1 MPENQDKLTST
12 QKNANTEISA
22 VVEELVPPRY
32 PESWECCGSD
42 CGESCVYTIYA
53 REKEE
58 YDRQVKLMQS
68 FFDGDKN
75 HESD

>member
-1 MPENQDKLTST
+1 MSVAQDKS
-12 QKNANTEISA
+12 QDKHCVQMSA
-22 VVEELVPPRY
+22 LMEELVPPRY

-58 YDRQVKLMQS
+58 YDRQMKLMQS
-68 FFDGDKN
+68 FFDGERKD
-75 HESD
+75 ESN